1 MNVRLLNWQHVYKI
15 KPYRNDFAAIVERVL
30 QTSDPLMEL
39 EREGVKLEVNVIF
52 AGPSQIRKLNRDT
65 RSMDATTDVLSFP
78 MHEFRNGQPLRPFYD
93 YDFEWTAQGK
103 RIFLL
108 GDVVICPKRAAEQAE
123 MIGQDLTA
131 ELSYLLLH
139 GLFHLL
145 GYDHIDAVDARLMRA
160 MEKSIIEDKEDSDD

>member
-1 MNVRLLNWQHVYKI
+1 MNVKLLNWQHVYKI
-15 KPYRNDFAAIVERVL
+15 KPYRTAFADIVERIWP
-30 QTSDPLMEL
+30 TSDALKAL
-39 EREGVKLEVNVIF
+39 VDEGVKLEVNVIF

-65 RSMDATTDVLSFP
+65 RNMDATTDVLSFP
-78 MHEFRNGQPLRPFYD
+78 MHEFKNGQPLAPFYD

-131 ELSYLLLH
+131 ELSYLLMH
-139 GLFHLL
+139 GMFHLL
-145 GYDHIDAVDARLMRA
+145 GYDHIDAVDARIMRA
-160 MEKSIIEDKEDSDD
+160 MEKSIIDDKEDSHD